1 MGLFGFVECIQL
13 LSSKVRLPKLKSIAI
28 IGTTLKSPDW
38 INDTVDNCRLSF
50 VGAFKEISLG
60 LNELFVNTDPFDSS
74 SSIYAVKFI
83 FCGV

>member
-1 MGLFGFVECIQL
+1 MQL

-38 INDTVDNCRLSF
+38 MNDTVDNCRLSF
-50 VGAFKEISLG
+50 VGAFKKISLG
-60 LNELFVNTDPFDSS
+60 LNELLVSMDPFDSS
-74 SSIYAVKFI
+74 SSIYSVILI

>member
-1 MGLFGFVECIQL
+1 MQL